1 MPTAIFT
8 KTVNMKWFLITATI
22 LTTTFVSAQK
32 LPQVFEP
39 GIISTGGEFGLTI
52 SPDSKTAFW
61 VKSNG
66 GRDTLIIL
74 QSEKRNGKWQK
85 PVTAA
90 FSTATAEWKDIDPIF
105 SPDGKSVLFQS
116 NRPVPG
122 QPQRKG
128 FDIWQSTKT
137 KTGWSEA
144 QHLGNVINT
153 DSSESFAS
161 ISNNG
166 TIYFMKVNEDGKGTS
181 DIYYSKKINGAYQ
194 TPQNIG
200 LPINTTERES
210 NPFISANEDY
220 IIYFSTD
227 PKGYGDVD
235 LYISFKKDGKWS
247 EPKNL
252 GLPINSV
259 DAEFCPFVHEKE
271 KRIYFARQKKIAG
284 SSRFKEEFYWFPFDV
299 NQYR

>member
-1 MPTAIFT
+1 
-8 KTVNMKWFLITATI
+8 MKCFLITASI
-22 LTTTFVSAQK
+22 FITTFVSAQQLPK
-32 LPQVFEP
+32 LFEP

-61 VKSNG
+61 VRSNG
-66 GRDTLIIL
+66 GRDTLIIM

-85 PVTAA
+85 PVPAG

-105 SPDGKSVLFQS
+105 SPDGKTVLFQS

-137 KTGWSEA
+137 KDGWSQA
-144 QHLGNVINT
+144 KHLGNVINT

-161 ISNNG
+161 ISANG
-166 TIYFMKVNEDGKGTS
+166 TIYFMKLNEDGIGKS
-181 DIYYSKKINGAYQ
+181 DIYFSKKVNGAYQ

-200 LPINTTERES
+200 MPINTSERES
-210 NPFISANEDY
+210 NPYISAKEDY
-220 IIYFSTD
+220 IIYFSSDT
-227 PKGYGDVD
+227 KGYGDVD
-235 LYISFKKDGKWS
+235 LYISFRKDGKWT

-252 GLPINSV
+252 GLPINSA

-271 KRIYFARQKKIAG
+271 KRIYFAKQKKIAG
-284 SSRFKEEFYWFPFDV
+284 SNRFIEEHYWFPFDV

>member
-1 MPTAIFT
+1 MLFSTAMLCF
-8 KTVNMKWFLITATI
+8 A
-22 LTTTFVSAQK
+22 FVSAQK
-32 LPQVFEP
+32 NAQIFEP

-61 VKSNG
+61 VRSNG
-66 GRDTLIIL
+66 GRDTLVIM

-85 PVTAA
+85 PVIAS
-90 FSTATAEWKDIDPIF
+90 FSTSTAEWKDIDPVF
-105 SPDGKSVLFQS
+105 SPDGKTVLFQS

-144 QHLGNVINT
+144 AHLGNVINT

-161 ISNNG
+161 ITKSG
-166 TIYFMKVNEDGKGTS
+166 TIYFMKVNEDGKAKS
-181 DIYYSKKINGAYQ
+181 DIYYSRKVNGEYQ
-194 TPQNIG
+194 TPQNLG
-200 LPINTTERES
+200 LPINTAERES
-210 NPFISANEDY
+210 NPYISANEDY

-235 LYISFKKDGKWS
+235 LYISFKKDGKWNT
-247 EPKNL
+247 PKNL

-271 KRIYFARQKKIAG
+271 KRIYFARQKKIPG
-284 SSRFKEEFYWFPFDV
+284 SNRFNEEFYWFPFDASR
-299 NQYR
+299 YR

>member
-1 MPTAIFT
+1 MLFSTAMLCF
-8 KTVNMKWFLITATI
+8 A
-22 LTTTFVSAQK
+22 FVSAQK
-32 LPQVFEP
+32 NAQIFEP

-52 SPDSKTAFW
+52 SPDSKTALW
-61 VKSNG
+61 VRSNG
-66 GRDTLIIL
+66 GRDTLVIM

-85 PVTAA
+85 PVTAS
-90 FSTATAEWKDIDPIF
+90 FSTSTAEWKDIDPVF
-105 SPDGKSVLFQS
+105 SPDGKTVLFQS

-122 QPQRKG
+122 KPQRKG

-144 QHLGNVINT
+144 AHLGNVINT

-161 ISNNG
+161 ITKSG
-166 TIYFMKVNEDGKGTS
+166 TIYFMKVNDDGKGKS
-181 DIYYSKKINGAYQ
+181 DIYYSRKVNGEYQ
-194 TPQNIG
+194 TPQNLG
-200 LPINTTERES
+200 LPINTAERES
-210 NPFISANEDY
+210 NPYISANEDY

-235 LYISFKKDGKWS
+235 LYISFKKDGKWNT
-247 EPKNL
+247 PKNL

-271 KRIYFARQKKIAG
+271 KRIYFARQKKIPG
-284 SSRFKEEFYWFPFDV
+284 SNRFNEEFYWFPFDV

>member
-1 MPTAIFT
+1 MKCMLFSTAMLCF
-8 KTVNMKWFLITATI
+8 A
-22 LTTTFVSAQK
+22 FVSAQK
-32 LPQVFEP
+32 NAQIFEP

-61 VKSNG
+61 VRSNG
-66 GRDTLIIL
+66 GRDTLVIM

-85 PVTAA
+85 PVIAS
-90 FSTATAEWKDIDPIF
+90 FSTSTAEWKDIDPVF
-105 SPDGKSVLFQS
+105 SPDGKTVLFQS

-144 QHLGNVINT
+144 AHLGNVINT

-161 ISNNG
+161 ITKSG
-166 TIYFMKVNEDGKGTS
+166 TIYFMKVNEDGKAKS
-181 DIYYSKKINGAYQ
+181 DIYYSRKVNGEYQ
-194 TPQNIG
+194 TPQNLG
-200 LPINTTERES
+200 LPINTAERES
-210 NPFISANEDY
+210 NPYISANEDY

-235 LYISFKKDGKWS
+235 LYISFKKDGKWGT
-247 EPKNL
+247 PKNL

-271 KRIYFARQKKIAG
+271 KRIYFARQKKIPG
-284 SSRFKEEFYWFPFDV
+284 SNRFNEEFYWFPFDASR
-299 NQYR
+299 YR

>member
-1 MPTAIFT
+1 MLFSTAMLCF
-8 KTVNMKWFLITATI
+8 A
-22 LTTTFVSAQK
+22 FVSAQK
-32 LPQVFEP
+32 NAQIFEP

-61 VKSNG
+61 VRSNG
-66 GRDTLIIL
+66 GRDTLVIM

-85 PVTAA
+85 PVIAS
-90 FSTATAEWKDIDPIF
+90 FSTSTAEWKDIDPVF
-105 SPDGKSVLFQS
+105 SPDGKTVLFQS

-144 QHLGNVINT
+144 AHLGNVINT

-161 ISNNG
+161 ITKSG
-166 TIYFMKVNEDGKGTS
+166 TIYFMKVNEDGKAKS
-181 DIYYSKKINGAYQ
+181 DIYYSRKVNGEYQ
-194 TPQNIG
+194 TPQNLG
-200 LPINTTERES
+200 LPINTAERES
-210 NPFISANEDY
+210 NPYISANEDY

-235 LYISFKKDGKWS
+235 LYISFKKDGKWGT
-247 EPKNL
+247 PKNL

-271 KRIYFARQKKIAG
+271 KRIYFARQKKIPG
-284 SSRFKEEFYWFPFDV
+284 SNRFNEEFYWFPFDASR
-299 NQYR
+299 YR

>member
-1 MPTAIFT
+1 MKCILLLVLICVTALVT
-8 KTVNMKWFLITATI
+8 AQVN
-22 LTTTFVSAQK
+22 
-32 LPQVFEP
+32 PQVFEP

-61 VKSNG
+61 VRSNG
-66 GRDTLIIL
+66 GRDTLIIM

-85 PVTAA
+85 PVPAV
-90 FSTATAEWKDIDPIF
+90 FSTATAQWKDIDPIF
-105 SPDGKSVLFQS
+105 SPDGKTVLFQS
-116 NRPVPG
+116 NRAVPD
-122 QPQRKG
+122 QPHRKG

-137 KTGWSEA
+137 KTGWSKA
-144 QHLGNVINT
+144 THLGNVINT

-161 ISNNG
+161 VTNSG
-166 TIYFMKVNEDGKGTS
+166 TIYFMKTNEDGKGSS
-181 DIYYSKKINGAYQ
+181 DIYFSRKVNGVYQ
-194 TPQNIG
+194 TAQNVG

-210 NPFISANEDY
+210 NPYISLKEDY

-227 PKGYGDVD
+227 AKGYGDVD
-235 LYISFKKDGKWS
+235 LYISFKKDGKWTS
-247 EPKNL
+247 PKNL

-284 SSRFKEEFYWFPFDV
+284 TNRFVEELFWLPFDV
-299 NQYR
+299 NKYR

>member
-1 MPTAIFT
+1 MKCRLFLAAIFSAS
-8 KTVNMKWFLITATI
+8 L
-22 LTTTFVSAQK
+22 VSAQTT
-32 LPQVFEP
+32 PQVFEP

-61 VKSNG
+61 VRSNG
-66 GRDTLIIL
+66 GRDTLIIM

-85 PVTAA
+85 PVPAV
-90 FSTATAEWKDIDPIF
+90 FSTANAEWKDVDPMF
-105 SPDGKSVLFQS
+105 SPDGKTVLFQS
-116 NRPVPG
+116 TRPVPG

-144 QHLGNVINT
+144 KHLGNVINT

-161 ISNNG
+161 VSKNG
-166 TIYFMKVNEDGKGTS
+166 TIYFMKTNEDGKGSS
-181 DIYYSKKINGAYQ
+181 DIYFSRKVNGVYQ
-194 TPQNIG
+194 AVQNIG
-200 LPINTTERES
+200 SPINTTERES
-210 NPFISANEDY
+210 NPFISSKEDY

-227 PKGYGDVD
+227 PKGYGEVD
-235 LYISFKKDGKWS
+235 LYISFKKDGKWTS
-247 EPKNL
+247 PKNL
-252 GLPINSV
+252 GMPINSV

-284 SSRFKEEFYWFPFDV
+284 TNRYVEDLYWFPFDV
-299 NQYR
+299 NRYR

>member
-1 MPTAIFT
+1 MLFSTAMLCF
-8 KTVNMKWFLITATI
+8 A
-22 LTTTFVSAQK
+22 FVSAQK
-32 LPQVFEP
+32 NAQIFEP

-61 VKSNG
+61 VRSNG
-66 GRDTLIIL
+66 GRDTLVIM

-85 PVTAA
+85 PVTAS
-90 FSTATAEWKDIDPIF
+90 FSTSTAEWKDIDPVF
-105 SPDGKSVLFQS
+105 SPDGKTVLFQS

-144 QHLGNVINT
+144 AHLGNVINT

-161 ISNNG
+161 ITKSG
-166 TIYFMKVNEDGKGTS
+166 TIYFMKVNEDGKGKS
-181 DIYYSKKINGAYQ
+181 DIYYSRKVNGEYQ
-194 TPQNIG
+194 TPQNLG
-200 LPINTTERES
+200 LPINTAERES
-210 NPFISANEDY
+210 NPYISANEDY

-235 LYISFKKDGKWS
+235 LYISFKKDGKWGT
-247 EPKNL
+247 PKNL

-259 DAEFCPFVHEKE
+259 DAEFCPFVHVKE
-271 KRIYFARQKKIAG
+271 KRIYFARQKKIPG
-284 SSRFKEEFYWFPFDV
+284 SNRFNEEFYWFPFDASR
-299 NQYR
+299 YR

>member
-1 MPTAIFT
+1 MLFSTAMLCF
-8 KTVNMKWFLITATI
+8 A
-22 LTTTFVSAQK
+22 FVSAQK
-32 LPQVFEP
+32 NAQIFEP

-52 SPDSKTAFW
+52 SPDSKTALW
-61 VKSNG
+61 VRSNG
-66 GRDTLIIL
+66 GRDTLVIM
-74 QSEKRNGKWQK
+74 QSEKLNGKWQK
-85 PVTAA
+85 PVTAS
-90 FSTATAEWKDIDPIF
+90 FSTSTAEWKDIDPVF
-105 SPDGKSVLFQS
+105 SPDGKTVLFQS

-122 QPQRKG
+122 KPQRKG

-144 QHLGNVINT
+144 AHLGNVINT

-161 ISNNG
+161 ITKSG
-166 TIYFMKVNEDGKGTS
+166 TIYFMKVNDDGKGKS
-181 DIYYSKKINGAYQ
+181 DIYYSRKVNGEYQ
-194 TPQNIG
+194 TPQNLG
-200 LPINTTERES
+200 LPINTAERES
-210 NPFISANEDY
+210 NPYISANEDY

-235 LYISFKKDGKWS
+235 LYISFKKDGKWDA
-247 EPKNL
+247 PKNL

-271 KRIYFARQKKIAG
+271 KRIYFARQKKIPG
-284 SSRFKEEFYWFPFDV
+284 SNRFNEEFYWFPFDV

>member
-1 MPTAIFT
+1 
-8 KTVNMKWFLITATI
+8 MKCFLITASI
-22 LTTTFVSAQK
+22 FITTFVSAQQLPK
-32 LPQVFEP
+32 LFEP

-61 VKSNG
+61 VRSNG
-66 GRDTLIIL
+66 GRDTLIIM

-85 PVTAA
+85 PVPAG

-105 SPDGKSVLFQS
+105 SPDGKTVLFQS

-137 KTGWSEA
+137 KDGWSQA
-144 QHLGNVINT
+144 KHLGNVINT

-161 ISNNG
+161 ISANG
-166 TIYFMKVNEDGKGTS
+166 TIYFMKVNEDGIGKS
-181 DIYYSKKINGAYQ
+181 DIYFSKKVNGAYQ

-200 LPINTTERES
+200 MPINTSERES
-210 NPFISANEDY
+210 NPYISAKEDY
-220 IIYFSTD
+220 IIYFSSDT
-227 PKGYGDVD
+227 KGYGDVD
-235 LYISFKKDGKWS
+235 LYISFRKDGKWT

-252 GLPINSV
+252 GLPINSA

-271 KRIYFARQKKIAG
+271 KRIYFARQKKIAA
-284 SSRFKEEFYWFPFDV
+284 SNRFIEEHYWFPFDV

>member
-1 MPTAIFT
+1 MLFSTAMLCF
-8 KTVNMKWFLITATI
+8 A
-22 LTTTFVSAQK
+22 FVSAQK
-32 LPQVFEP
+32 NAQIFEP

-61 VKSNG
+61 VRSNG
-66 GRDTLIIL
+66 GRDTLVIM

-85 PVTAA
+85 PVTAS
-90 FSTATAEWKDIDPIF
+90 FSTSTAEWKDIDPVF
-105 SPDGKSVLFQS
+105 SPDGKTVLFQS

-144 QHLGNVINT
+144 AHLGNAINT

-161 ISNNG
+161 ITKSG
-166 TIYFMKVNEDGKGTS
+166 TIYFMKVNEDGKGKS
-181 DIYYSKKINGAYQ
+181 DIYYSRKVNGEYQ
-194 TPQNIG
+194 TPQNLG
-200 LPINTTERES
+200 LPINTAERES
-210 NPFISANEDY
+210 NPYISANEDY

-235 LYISFKKDGKWS
+235 LYISFKKDGKWGT
-247 EPKNL
+247 PKNL

-259 DAEFCPFVHEKE
+259 DAEFCPFVHVKE
-271 KRIYFARQKKIAG
+271 KRIYFARQKKIPG
-284 SSRFKEEFYWFPFDV
+284 SNRFNEEFYWFPFDASR
-299 NQYR
+299 YR

>member
-1 MPTAIFT
+1 
-8 KTVNMKWFLITATI
+8 MKCSLFLAAT
-22 LTTTFVSAQK
+22 FSAAVVSAQTT
-32 LPQVFEP
+32 PQVFEP
-39 GIISTGGEFGLTI
+39 GIISTGGDFGLTI

-61 VKSNG
+61 VRSNG
-66 GRDTLIIL
+66 ARDTLVIL
-74 QSEKRNGKWQK
+74 QSVKRNGKWQK
-85 PVTAA
+85 PVPAV
-90 FSTATAEWKDIDPIF
+90 FSTRNAEWKDIDPIF
-105 SPDGKSVLFQS
+105 SPDGKTVLFQS

-144 QHLGNVINT
+144 KHLGNLINT

-161 ISNNG
+161 VSKNG
-166 TIYFMKVNEDGKGTS
+166 TIYFMKTNEDGKGSS
-181 DIYYSKKINGAYQ
+181 DIYFSRKVKGEYQ
-194 TPQNIG
+194 LPENIG

-210 NPFISANEDY
+210 NPYISSKEDY

-235 LYISFKKDGKWS
+235 LYISFKKDGKWTL
-247 EPKNL
+247 PKNL

-271 KRIYFARQKKIAG
+271 RRIYFARQKKIAG
-284 SSRFKEEFYWFPFDV
+284 TNRFTEELYWLPFDV
-299 NQYR
+299 SKYR

>member
-1 MPTAIFT
+1 M
-8 KTVNMKWFLITATI
+8 NCFLITATI
-22 LTTTFVSAQK
+22 LVTTFVSAQK

-66 GRDTLIIL
+66 GRDTLVIMK
-74 QSEKRNGKWQK
+74 SEKRNGKWQR
-85 PVTAA
+85 PVPAG
-90 FSTATAEWKDIDPIF
+90 FSPATAEWKDIDPIF
-105 SPDGKSVLFQS
+105 SPDGKTVLFQS

-137 KTGWSEA
+137 KIGWSEA
-144 QHLGNVINT
+144 KHLGNVINT

-166 TIYFMKVNEDGKGTS
+166 TIYFMKVNEDGRGTS
-181 DIYYSKKINGAYQ
+181 DIYYSKKINGVYQ

-235 LYISFKKDGKWS
+235 LYISFKKDGKWG

-284 SSRFKEEFYWFPFDV
+284 SNRFKEEFYWFPFDADH
-299 NQYR
+299 YR